1 MLLEL
6 NRNSQMPLY
15 TQIVTEVRRMITGG
29 ALKVG
34 DRLPANRELARTLG
48 VNRNTVTTAYA
59 ELSADGLIT
68 SRVGSGTYISRVPA
82 PASASSIK
90 EPAPSSPMPWES
102 LLAVQSRDNWLQ
114 ELAGSETRRNV
125 TPLALALP
133 SPDLFPLDDF

>member
-15 TQIVTEVRRMITGG
+15 TQIVAEVRRMITGG

-59 ELSADGLIT
+59 ELAADGLIS
-68 SRVGSGTYISRVPA
+68 SRVGSGTYVSRLPSPMPTASLKA
-82 PASASSIK
+82 PGPGSPI
-90 EPAPSSPMPWES
+90 SSPMLWDA
-102 LLAVQSRDNWLQ
+102 LLTLQARDNWL
-114 ELAGSETRRNV
+114 
-125 TPLALALP
+125 
-133 SPDLFPLDDF
+133 